1 MKGFLFYRG
10 ASPIDRAP
18 LIGIATLESDN
29 RKTGD
34 MVQTWILREDI
45 SPTMARSTDEDRSF
59 CGDCSVRDACY
70 VNWGQAPSS
79 IWHAYHR
86 GGYIDLRRKPAVMRR
101 IVSGRVVRMGA
112 AGDPAMIPL
121 QHWLRVLEGADGWTG
136 YTHQWRNPWAQPMR
150 ELCMASVE
158 TETDRYI
165 AQALG
170 WRTYRIRHEGA
181 ALATNEIA
189 CPSDTQ
195 GRKCIDCMACDGAL
209 KPSAASVAIV
219 VHGSKAA
226 RWN

>member
-1 MKGFLFYRG
+1 MNGFLFYRG
-10 ASPIDRAP
+10 ASPIDGAP
-18 LIGIATLESDN
+18 LIGIATLNSDN

-34 MVQTWILREDI
+34 MVQTWTLREDI
-45 SPTMARSTDEDRSF
+45 SPTMARSIGEDRSF

-70 VNWGQAPSS
+70 VNWGQAPAS
-79 IWHAYHR
+79 IFRAYHR

-101 IVSGRVVRMGA
+101 IVSGRMVRMGA

-121 QHWLRVLEGADGWTG
+121 QHWLRVLHGADGWTG
-136 YTHQWRNPWAQPMR
+136 YSHQWRHPWAQPMR

-170 WRTYRIRHEGA
+170 WRTYRIRHKGA

-195 GRKCIDCMACDGAL
+195 GRKCIACMACDGAL

-219 VHGSKAA
+219 IHGSKASK
-226 RWN
+226 W

>member
-1 MKGFLFYRG
+1 MNGFLFYRG
-10 ASPIDRAP
+10 ASPIDGAP

-45 SPTMARSTDEDRSF
+45 SPTMARSIGEDRSF

-70 VNWGQAPSS
+70 VNWHHAPLG
-79 IWHAYHR
+79 IWKTYHR
-86 GGYIDLRRKPAVMRR
+86 GGYVDLRRKPAVMRR
-101 IVSGRVVRMGA
+101 IVSGRMVRMGA

-121 QHWLRVLEGADGWTG
+121 QHWLRVLEGAEGWTG
-136 YTHQWRNPWAQPMR
+136 YTHQWRNPWAQTMR

-219 VHGSKAA
+219 VHGSKASK
-226 RWN
+226 W

>member
-1 MKGFLFYRG
+1 MNGFIFYRG
-10 ASPIDRAP
+10 ASPIDGAP
-18 LIGIATLESDN
+18 LIGIATLSSDN

-45 SPTMARSTDEDRSF
+45 SPTMARSIGEDRSF

-70 VNWGQAPSS
+70 VNWGQAPAS
-79 IWHAYHR
+79 IFRAYHR
-86 GGYIDLRRKPAVMRR
+86 GGYVDLRRKPAVMRR
-101 IVSGRVVRMGA
+101 IVSGRMVRMGA

-121 QHWLRVLEGADGWTG
+121 QHWLRVLHGADGWTG
-136 YTHQWRNPWAQPMR
+136 YSHQWRQPWAQPMR

-170 WRTYRIRHEGA
+170 WRTYRIRHKGA

-195 GRKCIDCMACDGAL
+195 GRKCIACMACDGAL

-219 VHGSKAA
+219 IHGSKASK
-226 RWN
+226 W

>member
-1 MKGFLFYRG
+1 MNGFLFYRG
-10 ASPIDRAP
+10 ASPIDGAP

-29 RKTGD
+29 RKTGN

-45 SPTMARSTDEDRSF
+45 SPTMARSIGEDRSF

-86 GGYIDLRRKPAVMRR
+86 GGYVDLRRKPAVMRR

-121 QHWLRVLEGADGWTG
+121 QHWLRVLQGADGWTG
-136 YTHQWRNPWAQPMR
+136 YSHQWRNPWAQPMR

-158 TETDRYI
+158 TETDRYL

-181 ALATNEIA
+181 ALAANEIA

-219 VHGSKAA
+219 VHGSKASQ
-226 RWN
+226 WN

>member
-1 MKGFLFYRG
+1 MNGFIFYRG
-10 ASPIDRAP
+10 ASPIDGAP
-18 LIGIATLESDN
+18 LIGIATLSSDN

-45 SPTMARSTDEDRSF
+45 SPTMARSIGEDRSF

-70 VNWGQAPSS
+70 VNWGQAPAS
-79 IWHAYHR
+79 IFRAYHR

-101 IVSGRVVRMGA
+101 IVSGRMVRMGA

-121 QHWLRVLEGADGWTG
+121 QHWLRVLEGAAGWTG
-136 YTHQWRNPWAQPMR
+136 YTHQWRNPWAQTMR

-158 TETDRYI
+158 TETDRYL

-195 GRKCIDCMACDGAL
+195 GRKCIACMACDGAL

-219 VHGSKAA
+219 IHGSKASK
-226 RWN
+226 W

>member
-1 MKGFLFYRG
+1 MNGFLFYRG

-121 QHWLRVLEGADGWTG
+121 QHWLRVLHGADGWTG

-150 ELCMASVE
+150 ELTMASVE
-158 TETDRYI
+158 SLEDQDLAR
-165 AQALG
+165 AMG
-170 WRTYRIRHEGA
+170 WRTYRIRRQND
-181 ALATNEIA
+181 ALARNEIA
-189 CPSDTQ
+189 CPSDTT

-219 VHGSKAA
+219 VHGSKASQ
-226 RWN
+226 WN